1 MSFPYLQY
9 WMFVAF
15 NVLAGMGIL
24 AIIQAVVRG
33 LVGAPGRSVPPAGG
47 GDRPAPVRPRSGA
60 GRHAAGR
67 DELDV
72 LADGY
77 QAGQNTGDLPAVRTD
92 AAAYA
97 GSGERLGSIR
107 IPGYAQYQPSYA
119 QNGADLGMGSHPLE
133 DQGAPI
139 HPDSWYEDDYP
150 PGQDT
155 DPEVGEYGE
164 GVPPGLMT
172 GIDL

>member
-1 MSFPYLQY
+1 M
-9 WMFVAF
+9 
-15 NVLAGMGIL
+15 
-24 AIIQAVVRG
+24 
-33 LVGAPGRSVPPAGG
+33 GAPGRSVPPAGG

-60 GRHAAGR
+60 GRHAARR

-77 QAGQNTGDLPAVRTD
+77 QAGQNTGDLPAVPTD

-107 IPGYAQYQPSYA
+107 IPGYAQYQPHY
-119 QNGADLGMGSHPLE
+119 GADLGMGN
-133 DQGAPI
+133 
-139 HPDSWYEDDYP
+139 YEDDYP
-150 PGQDT
+150 PGLDT
-155 DPEVGEYGE
+155 DPEFDHLQEDCLDPDEHQRELGD